1 MNRAELE
8 ALLKERL
15 GPRMER
21 LGLAEHEFT
30 NDLDLVRTG
39 ILDSLAFVDL
49 ITELETAVGK
59 QVDLEKAFDRSG
71 ATSIGGVI
79 ELFLNDK

>member
-1 MNRAELE
+1 
-8 ALLKERL
+8 
-15 GPRMER
+15 MER
-21 LGLAEHEFT
+21 LGLAEHELT

-49 ITELETAVGK
+49 VTEMETTVGK

-71 ATSIGGVI
+71 ATTLGGVI
-79 ELFLNDK
+79 ELFLNGK

>member
-21 LGLAEHEFT
+21 LGLAEHEFKT
-30 NDLDLVRTG
+30 ELDLVRTG

-49 ITELETAVGK
+49 ITEMETAVGM
-59 QVDLEKAFDRSG
+59 QVDLEKAFDRPG
-71 ATSIGGVI
+71 ATTIGGVI
-79 ELFLNDK
+79 ELFLNGK